1 MMISVGG
8 LGLTVVIVF
17 KFMSFVDD
25 CGEAFAGAGGGD
37 GNRLSNGCVGGWIG
51 ESIAMA
57 GDSLGLESVLDLCG
71 GRKPLRR
78 TLGDARI
85 VIPKKRSKL
94 TILSEFV

>member
-37 GNRLSNGCVGGWIG
+37 GNRLSNGCVGGWMG

-57 GDSLGLESVLDLCG
+57 GDREG
-71 GRKPLRR
+71 
-78 TLGDARI
+78 ARI
-85 VIPKKRSKL
+85 SVQN
-94 TILSEFV
+94 